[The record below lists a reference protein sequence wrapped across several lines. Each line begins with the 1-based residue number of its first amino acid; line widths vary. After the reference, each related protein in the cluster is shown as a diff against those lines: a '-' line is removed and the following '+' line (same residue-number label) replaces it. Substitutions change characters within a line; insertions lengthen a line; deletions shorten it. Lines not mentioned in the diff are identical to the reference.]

1 MLIISI
7 TFYMVLIR
15 IAINRQNRTHV
26 TIGSD
31 QSNLQH
37 YPMQVHV
44 SQYTRS
50 DGTYGIAIA
59 SEDRP
64 STFTTDSAKGY
75 LQS

>member
-1 MLIISI
+1 
-7 TFYMVLIR
+7 MVLIR

-31 QSNLQH
+31 QSNSQH

-50 DGTYGIAIA
+50 DGTYGIA